1 MAYTLN
7 IKRLVAADAR
17 AFATQV
23 GLEEGHGSRGRVS
36 SNVVFQFL
44 QASKPATVR
53 EIAEHAGFELPAKG
67 AVKVETLADLAV
79 ALTSNAPKVEAAE

>member
-1 MAYTLN
+1 MAYTVN

-23 GLEEGHGSRGRVS
+23 GLEGGHGTRGRVS

-53 EIAEHAGFELPAKG
+53 EIAGLAGFELPEKG
-67 AVKVETLADLAV
+67 AVKTEALADLAV
-79 ALTSNAPKVEAAE
+79 ALTSNAPKAGAAE